1 MKSLTSNDLRQKF
14 LDYFH
19 DLGHEKV
26 KSSSLVPSN
35 DQTLLFTNAGMVQFK
50 DVFLGKDKRKY
61 QRAVSSQ
68 RCLRAGGKHNDLE
81 NVGYTARH
89 HTFFEMLGNFSFGD
103 YFKEEAIFQA
113 WDFLT
118 NSLKLPEEKLWITVY
133 KNDDEA
139 ADIWLNKIKIDPKRF
154 SRLGEKDNFW
164 SMGDTGPCGPCS
176 EIFYDHG
183 SNIVG
188 GPPGSKDE
196 DGDRYIEIWNLV
208 FMQFDRDENGSMTAL
223 PKPSV
228 DTGMGLE
235 RLAAV
240 MQSVHSNYETDL
252 FKNLISATKKILAIE
267 VQGSSS
273 LNVIVD
279 HIRAC
284 AFLIIDGVNPGNEGR
299 NYVLR
304 RILRRAI
311 RHGKKLGVQ
320 EAFFYKLVAP
330 LAKEMGE
337 AYPELVSFKSKIE
350 DVIKAE
356 EKRFSVTL
364 DQGMEILEEAI
375 KNLNDLIL
383 PGEIAFKLYDTY
395 GFPVDLTNDI
405 ARERNISIDMDGF
418 EKAMQTQRSRARKAN
433 KFTQTKELNLEA
445 NTYSDFLGYEFTDND
460 SNVTELFSQ
469 GVAVNSIQVGDEG
482 MLVTNATAFY
492 AESGG
497 QVGDTG
503 VIETKDSVF
512 KVTDTQKCGEAIMHY
527 GVVNVG
533 EITVGNQV
541 KMRID
546 KHQRLCIA
554 ANHSATHL
562 MHAALRS
569 ILSDNVMQK
578 GSLVDANRLRFD
590 FSHNKPLSKEE
601 LTKIESEV
609 NYHIQC
615 NHRGSTVLMTYDD
628 AIKSG
633 AMALFGEKYADKV
646 RVLNFGDYSIELCGG
661 THVARTGDIGLFK
674 IISESGVA
682 SGIRRI
688 EAVTGMLAIKK
699 LTSYKDIIDNASS
712 LLKTSS
718 DQVLT
723 KIEQL
728 LKQNRVLERELAA
741 TKQQILG
748 GDSSDLT
755 ERVIQIGKINIL
767 IHRLDGLDA
776 KSLRTAIDKFKS
788 KLGSAIVILGS
799 IHEDKVKL
807 AVGVTKDLNN
817 QISAGN
823 LIKSIAEI
831 VGGKGGGRPD
841 FAQAGGPD
849 KEKVDEALKLALKLI
864 KDEL

>member
-1 MKSLTSNDLRQKF
+1 MKSVTSNDLRQKF
-14 LDYFH
+14 LDYFY

-183 SNIVG
+183 SDVVG

-208 FMQFDRDENGSMTAL
+208 FMQFDRDEDGSMTVL

-330 LAKEMGE
+330 LAKEMGK

-418 EKAMQTQRSRARKAN
+418 EKAMQTQRSRAREAN

-460 SNVTELFSQ
+460 SNITELFSQ

-527 GVVNVG
+527 GVVDVG

-569 ILSDNVMQK
+569 ILGDNVMQK

>member
-1 MKSLTSNDLRQKF
+1 
-14 LDYFH
+14 
-19 DLGHEKV
+19 
-26 KSSSLVPSN
+26 
-35 DQTLLFTNAGMVQFK
+35 
-50 DVFLGKDKRKY
+50 
-61 QRAVSSQ
+61 
-68 RCLRAGGKHNDLE
+68 
-81 NVGYTARH
+81 
-89 HTFFEMLGNFSFGD
+89 
-103 YFKEEAIFQA
+103 
-113 WDFLT
+113 
-118 NSLKLPEEKLWITVY
+118 
-133 KNDDEA
+133 
-139 ADIWLNKIKIDPKRF
+139 
-154 SRLGEKDNFW
+154 
-164 SMGDTGPCGPCS
+164 MGDTGPCGPCS

-418 EKAMQTQRSRARKAN
+418 EKAMQTQRSRAREAN

-527 GVVNVG
+527 GVVDVG

-569 ILSDNVMQK
+569 ILGDNVMQK

-661 THVARTGDIGLFK
+661 THVLRTGDIGLFK

>member
-1 MKSLTSNDLRQKF
+1 MKSVTSNDLRQKF

-183 SNIVG
+183 SDVVG

-208 FMQFDRDENGSMTAL
+208 FMQFDRDEDGSMTVL

-330 LAKEMGE
+330 LAKEMGK

-418 EKAMQTQRSRARKAN
+418 EKAMQTQRSRAREAN

-445 NTYSDFLGYEFTDND
+445 NTYSDFLGYEFMDND

-503 VIETKDSVF
+503 VIETTDSVF

-527 GVVNVG
+527 GVVDVG

-569 ILSDNVMQK
+569 ILGDNVMQK

-699 LTSYKDIIDNASS
+699 LTSYKDTMDNASS

-728 LKQNRVLERELAA
+728 LKQNRALERELAA

>member
-1 MKSLTSNDLRQKF
+1 
-14 LDYFH
+14 
-19 DLGHEKV
+19 
-26 KSSSLVPSN
+26 
-35 DQTLLFTNAGMVQFK
+35 
-50 DVFLGKDKRKY
+50 
-61 QRAVSSQ
+61 
-68 RCLRAGGKHNDLE
+68 
-81 NVGYTARH
+81 
-89 HTFFEMLGNFSFGD
+89 
-103 YFKEEAIFQA
+103 
-113 WDFLT
+113 
-118 NSLKLPEEKLWITVY
+118 
-133 KNDDEA
+133 
-139 ADIWLNKIKIDPKRF
+139 
-154 SRLGEKDNFW
+154 
-164 SMGDTGPCGPCS
+164 
-176 EIFYDHG
+176 
-183 SNIVG
+183 
-188 GPPGSKDE
+188 
-196 DGDRYIEIWNLV
+196 
-208 FMQFDRDENGSMTAL
+208 
-223 PKPSV
+223 
-228 DTGMGLE
+228 
-235 RLAAV
+235 
-240 MQSVHSNYETDL
+240 
-252 FKNLISATKKILAIE
+252 
-267 VQGSSS
+267 
-273 LNVIVD
+273 
-279 HIRAC
+279 
-284 AFLIIDGVNPGNEGR
+284 
-299 NYVLR
+299 
-304 RILRRAI
+304 
-311 RHGKKLGVQ
+311 
-320 EAFFYKLVAP
+320 
-330 LAKEMGE
+330 
-337 AYPELVSFKSKIE
+337 
-350 DVIKAE
+350 
-356 EKRFSVTL
+356 
-364 DQGMEILEEAI
+364 
-375 KNLNDLIL
+375 
-383 PGEIAFKLYDTY
+383 
-395 GFPVDLTNDI
+395 
-405 ARERNISIDMDGF
+405 
-418 EKAMQTQRSRARKAN
+418 
-433 KFTQTKELNLEA
+433 
-445 NTYSDFLGYEFTDND
+445 
-460 SNVTELFSQ
+460 
-469 GVAVNSIQVGDEG
+469 
-482 MLVTNATAFY
+482 
-492 AESGG
+492 
-497 QVGDTG
+497 
-503 VIETKDSVF
+503 
-512 KVTDTQKCGEAIMHY
+512 
-527 GVVNVG
+527 
-533 EITVGNQV
+533 
-541 KMRID
+541 
-546 KHQRLCIA
+546 
-554 ANHSATHL
+554 
-562 MHAALRS
+562 
-569 ILSDNVMQK
+569 MQK

-661 THVARTGDIGLFK
+661 THVLRTGDIGLFK

>member
-1 MKSLTSNDLRQKF
+1 MKSVTSNDLRQKF

-183 SNIVG
+183 SDVVG

-208 FMQFDRDENGSMTAL
+208 FMQFDRDEDGSMTAL

-252 FKNLISATKKILAIE
+252 FKNLIFATKKILAIE
-267 VQGSSS
+267 VQESSS

-330 LAKEMGE
+330 LAKEMGK

-418 EKAMQTQRSRARKAN
+418 EKAMQTQRSRAREAN

-445 NTYSDFLGYEFTDND
+445 NTYSDFLGYEFMDND

-527 GVVNVG
+527 GVVDVG

-569 ILSDNVMQK
+569 ILGDNVMQK

>member
-1 MKSLTSNDLRQKF
+1 MKSVTSNDLRQKF

-183 SNIVG
+183 SDVVG

-208 FMQFDRDENGSMTAL
+208 FMQFDRDEDGSMTVL

-330 LAKEMGE
+330 LAKEMGK

-418 EKAMQTQRSRARKAN
+418 EKAMQTQRSRAREAN

-445 NTYSDFLGYEFTDND
+445 NTYSDFLGYEFMDND

-503 VIETKDSVF
+503 VIETTDSVF

-527 GVVNVG
+527 GVVDVG

-569 ILSDNVMQK
+569 ILGDNVMQK

-699 LTSYKDIIDNASS
+699 LTSYKDTMDNASS

-728 LKQNRVLERELAA
+728 LKQNRALERELAA

-788 KLGSAIVILGS
+788 KLGSAIVILGA
-799 IHEDKVKL
+799 IHEDKVKS

>member
-1 MKSLTSNDLRQKF
+1 MKSVTSNDLRQKF

-81 NVGYTARH
+81 NVGYTPRH

-183 SNIVG
+183 SDVVG

-208 FMQFDRDENGSMTAL
+208 FMQFDRDEDGSMTVL

-330 LAKEMGE
+330 LAKEMGK

-356 EKRFSVTL
+356 EERFSVTL

-418 EKAMQTQRSRARKAN
+418 EKAMQTQRSRAREAN

-445 NTYSDFLGYEFTDND
+445 NTYSDFLGYEFMDND

-503 VIETKDSVF
+503 VIETTDSVF

-527 GVVNVG
+527 GVVDVG

-569 ILSDNVMQK
+569 ILGDNVMQK

-699 LTSYKDIIDNASS
+699 LTSYKDTMDNASS

-728 LKQNRVLERELAA
+728 LKQNRALERELAA

>member
-1 MKSLTSNDLRQKF
+1 MKSVTSNDLRQKF

-183 SNIVG
+183 SDVVG

-208 FMQFDRDENGSMTAL
+208 FMQFDRDEDGSMTAL

-330 LAKEMGE
+330 LAKEMGK

-418 EKAMQTQRSRARKAN
+418 EKAMQTQRSRAREAN

-503 VIETKDSVF
+503 IIETKDSVF

-569 ILSDNVMQK
+569 ILGDNVMQK

-590 FSHNKPLSKEE
+590 FSHNKPLSKED

-615 NHRGSTVLMTYDD
+615 NHRGNTVLMTYDD

-699 LTSYKDIIDNASS
+699 LTSYKDIIDDASS

-748 GDSSDLT
+748 GDSSDLI

>member
-183 SNIVG
+183 SDVVG

-208 FMQFDRDENGSMTAL
+208 FMQFDRDEDGSMIAL

-418 EKAMQTQRSRARKAN
+418 EKAMQTQRSRAREAN

-569 ILSDNVMQK
+569 ILGDNVMQK

-590 FSHNKPLSKEE
+590 FSHNKPLSKED

-615 NHRGSTVLMTYDD
+615 NHRGNTVLMTYDD

>member
-1 MKSLTSNDLRQKF
+1 MKSVTSNDLRQKF

-183 SNIVG
+183 SDVVG

-208 FMQFDRDENGSMTAL
+208 FMQFDRDEDGSMTAL

-267 VQGSSS
+267 LQGSSS

-330 LAKEMGE
+330 LAKEMGK

-569 ILSDNVMQK
+569 ILGDNVMQK

-590 FSHNKPLSKEE
+590 FSHNKPLSKED

-615 NHRGSTVLMTYDD
+615 NHRGNTVLMTYDD

-699 LTSYKDIIDNASS
+699 LTSYKDIIDDASS

-748 GDSSDLT
+748 GDSSDLI

>member
-1 MKSLTSNDLRQKF
+1 MKSVTSNDLRQKF

-183 SNIVG
+183 SDIVG

-208 FMQFDRDENGSMTAL
+208 FMQFDRDEDGSMTVL

-330 LAKEMGE
+330 LAKEMGK

-418 EKAMQTQRSRARKAN
+418 EKAMQTQRSRAREAN

-445 NTYSDFLGYEFTDND
+445 NTYSDFLGYEFMDND

-527 GVVNVG
+527 GVVDVG

-569 ILSDNVMQK
+569 ILGDNVMQK

-699 LTSYKDIIDNASS
+699 LTSYKDTMDNASS

>member
-1 MKSLTSNDLRQKF
+1 MKSVTSNDLRQKF

-208 FMQFDRDENGSMTAL
+208 FMQFDRDEDGSMTAL

-267 VQGSSS
+267 LQGSSS

-330 LAKEMGE
+330 LAKEMGK

-569 ILSDNVMQK
+569 ILGDNVMQK

-590 FSHNKPLSKEE
+590 FSHNKPLSKED

-615 NHRGSTVLMTYDD
+615 NHRGNTVLMTYDD

-699 LTSYKDIIDNASS
+699 LTSYKDIIDDASS

-841 FAQAGGPD
+841 FAQAGGPV

>member
-1 MKSLTSNDLRQKF
+1 MKSVTSNDLRQKF
-14 LDYFH
+14 LDYYH

-183 SNIVG
+183 SDVVG

-208 FMQFDRDENGSMTAL
+208 FMQFDRDEDGSMTAL

-267 VQGSSS
+267 LQGSSS

-330 LAKEMGE
+330 LAKEMGK

-418 EKAMQTQRSRARKAN
+418 EKAMQTQRSRAREAN

-445 NTYSDFLGYEFTDND
+445 NTYSDFLGYEFMDND

-569 ILSDNVMQK
+569 ILGDNVMQK

-590 FSHNKPLSKEE
+590 FSHNKPLSKED

-615 NHRGSTVLMTYDD
+615 NHRGNTVLMTYDD

-699 LTSYKDIIDNASS
+699 LTSYKDIIDDASS